1 MNNVNIE
8 SLILAGAIE
17 VAAWDAEN
25 NEFLYTFT
33 PKLKEVLPELY
44 EEHTRYVNSQIMYFW
59 EMGFVNFNN
68 IMDENPTVCLTDKA
82 FDEDAINSL
91 SDEDK
96 TNLLEIK
103 RILKVV

>member
-1 MNNVNIE
+1 MKDIE
-8 SLILAGAIE
+8 IEDLILAGAMEIS
-17 VAAWDAEN
+17 AWDIEK

-44 EEHTRYVNSQIMYFW
+44 EQHTKYVHHQIMYFW
-59 EMGFVNFNN
+59 EMGFVNFKGMLENN
-68 IMDENPTVCLTDKA
+68 PIITLTNKA
-82 FDEDAINSL
+82 FDEDSINSL

-96 TNLLEIK
+96 YTLIEIK